1 MNGQQLEMRFD
12 SQFRPLIR
20 RRRCST
26 RARWW
31 FAQMRQV
38 VDRAWDWRPA
48 LTFQMRSAERGI
60 ELEQGREEGL

>member
-38 VDRAWDWRPA
+38 VDSAWEPATSAGPGPARPSLPEA
-48 LTFQMRSAERGI
+48 PVKN
-60 ELEQGREEGL
+60 

>member
-20 RRRCST
+20 RQRRST

-38 VDRAWDWRPA
+38 VDRAWDWGSAQPARPRQV
-48 LTFQMRSAERGI
+48 LIPSSQSPG
-60 ELEQGREEGL
+60 QN

>member
-20 RRRCST
+20 RQRRSI

-38 VDRAWDWRPA
+38 VDRAWDWGPAQPARPGQVF
-48 LTFQMRSAERGI
+48 LPSSHTP
-60 ELEQGREEGL
+60 EQN